1 MGFNNFIANITKT
14 LLVTTMFRQLS
25 KITILAIAVLTAS
38 CGSNSGNQNNDLSLN
53 KEQVVREV
61 IKYPIPTPDKI
72 SKALNDAKATYI
84 FSLCN
89 SPEKVDKYITD
100 KDKALNLGVYGAN
113 MSYSSTYGM
122 KQETL
127 NYLKVCKKLIDELQ
141 ISTEFNASFAERVEQ
156 NIDNKDSLTTII
168 SNSFLDTYAFL
179 QNNGKDYLSI
189 LVMTGSWV
197 EGLYT
202 TIEIAK
208 STPKNQVF
216 LRVVANQKQTLDKVL
231 ELLEQNKES
240 KNVEETLRTLQP
252 IKKAFE
258 PVVGESM
265 TKEQFEKIAIAV
277 LYVRQS
283 IVM

>member
-1 MGFNNFIANITKT
+1 MFKHFVKFTA
-14 LLVTTMFRQLS
+14 LVV
-25 KITILAIAVLTAS
+25 IPILATS
-38 CGSNSGNQNNDLSLN
+38 CVGKSNTENNDLSLN
-53 KEQVVREV
+53 KDQVVRDV

-72 SKALNDAKATYI
+72 STALNDAKANYI

-89 SPEKVDKYITD
+89 PTEKVDKYITD

-113 MSYSSTYGM
+113 LSYSSTYGM

-127 NYLKVCKKLIDELQ
+127 VYLKVCKKLIDELQ

-156 NIDNKDSLTTII
+156 NIDSKDSLTHII
-168 SNSFLDTYAFL
+168 TNSYLDTYAFL

-208 STPKNQVF
+208 STPNNKVF
-216 LRVVANQKQTLDKVL
+216 LRVIANQKQTLGKVL
-231 ELLEQNKES
+231 ELMEQNKES
-240 KNVEETLRTLQP
+240 KNVEESMKLLLP
-252 IKKAFE
+252 IKMAFE
-258 PVVGESM
+258 PVAGESL
-265 TKEQFEKIAIAV
+265 TQKQFEGIARAV
-277 LYVRQS
+277 LYVRQA

>member
-1 MGFNNFIANITKT
+1 MVKYLSNISIIM
-14 LLVTTMFRQLS
+14 VAV
-25 KITILAIAVLTAS
+25 LAIS
-38 CGSNSGNQNNDLSLN
+38 CSSKQNNENNDLSLN
-53 KEQVVREV
+53 KEEVIRKV

-72 SKALNDAKATYI
+72 TTALNDAKATFI

-89 SPEKVDKYITD
+89 PPEKVDKYITD

-156 NIDNKDSLTTII
+156 NIDNKDSLTNII

-240 KNVEETLRTLQP
+240 KNVEETLRMLQP